1 MKHKRQVALVLLA
14 MFIDLVGFGMVIPI
28 LPFAAERFGADGF
41 MLGIFVASF
50 SLMQFLFAPVWGM
63 LSDKV
68 GRRPVILIGL
78 LGGSISF
85 LVFGLSTSL
94 LMLFLSRVLSG
105 IFTAA
110 TLPSVQAYMAD
121 ITSDKDRARGFGLL
135 GMAFGLGFV
144 FGPAIG
150 GFLSSHGF
158 LFPGLFASALSFVN
172 FLGALLW
179 LPETYKPTGV
189 VKKRKLIDI
198 GKLHSALNHPAVG
211 SLILTFAIVSF
222 AFSNLEA
229 TYALYGERVA
239 GLNAQSIGIIF
250 TMVGIII
257 TVVQGGLIGKITN
270 AIGERRPLLIG
281 LAVMSLGYFVVG
293 TFAKDF
299 ASLMAMTSLI
309 SIGNSLTFPTVNA
322 LISINSRKDEQGEVM
337 GINQSAGSLARVVG
351 PIWGGFLFVNVGIG
365 WPFRS
370 AALFVLIALILAYFR
385 VRKVP
390 LS

>member
-1 MKHKRQVALVLLA
+1 MDKRMLLILLA
-14 MFIDLVGFGMVIPI
+14 IFIDLVGFGIVIPI

-41 MLGIFVASF
+41 TLGLFVASF
-50 SLMQFLFAPVWGM
+50 SLMQFLFAPLWGS

-68 GRRPVILIGL
+68 GRRPVMLIGL
-78 LGGSISF
+78 LGGGASF
-85 LVFGLSTSL
+85 FVFGLSTNL
-94 LMLFLSRVLSG
+94 LMLFVSRLLSG
-105 IFTAA
+105 VFTAA
-110 TLPSVQAYMAD
+110 TLPTAQAYMAD
-121 ITSDKDRARGFGLL
+121 ITPPEQRARGFGLI
-135 GMAFGLGFV
+135 GMAFGFGFI

-150 GFLSSHGF
+150 GLLSSHGF
-158 LFPGLFASALSFVN
+158 LFPALFASALSFVN
-172 FLGALLW
+172 FIGALVW

-189 VKKRKLIDI
+189 VKKRKLVDI
-198 GKLHSALNHPAVG
+198 GKLHSTLKHPAVG

-222 AFSNLEA
+222 GFSALEA

-250 TMVGIII
+250 TMVGTIVII
-257 TVVQGGLIGKITN
+257 VQGGLIGRITK
-270 AIGERRPLLIG
+270 AIGERRTLLIG

-322 LISINSRKDEQGEVM
+322 LISINSRKDEQGEIM
-337 GINQSAGSLARVVG
+337 GINQSASSLARVIG
-351 PIWGGFLFVNVGIG
+351 PVWGGFLFVAVGIG

-370 AALFVLIALILAYFR
+370 ASLFVLAALALAYLR